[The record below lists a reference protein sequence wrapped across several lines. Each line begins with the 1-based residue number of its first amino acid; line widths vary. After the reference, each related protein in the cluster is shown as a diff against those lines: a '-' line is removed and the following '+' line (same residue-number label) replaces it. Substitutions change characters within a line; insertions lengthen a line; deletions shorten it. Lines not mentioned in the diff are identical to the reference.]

1 MGDRVERTLRGF
13 GQRMVSMP
21 RAMPW
26 MMAALSAY
34 HAGVLQIVVAG
45 RRDGVDARALLDAV
59 DRVYLP
65 FSVIAE
71 VEPGEHRDRLSRSV
85 PRLAAM
91 GMRDG
96 RATAYVCR
104 EFACQAPTTDVSEL
118 ARQLK
123 GRSMKQ
129 A

>member
-1 MGDRVERTLRGF
+1 
-13 GQRMVSMP
+13 
-21 RAMPW
+21 

-45 RRDGVDARALLDAV
+45 RRDGADTRALLDAI
-59 DRVYLP
+59 DRIYLP
-65 FSVIAE
+65 FSVLAE
-71 VEPGEHRDRLSRSV
+71 VEPVEHGDRLSRSV

-91 GMRDG
+91 EMRDG

-104 EFACQAPTTDVSEL
+104 EFACQAPTTDVNDL

-123 GRSMKQ
+123 SGQ
-129 A
+129 